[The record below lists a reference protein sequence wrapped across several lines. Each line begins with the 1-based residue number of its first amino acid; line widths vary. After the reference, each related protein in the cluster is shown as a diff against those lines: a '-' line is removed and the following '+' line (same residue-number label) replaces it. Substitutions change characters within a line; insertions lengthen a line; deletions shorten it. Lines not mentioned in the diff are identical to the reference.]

1 MEPAE
6 TTAIRPRHLTLRI
19 FFLLFSLSELVAA
32 LFDLPSLQ
40 IAHLTS
46 TADGRIA
53 GFLSDASTAL
63 APLVAG
69 AAFVFAIVGQLPRAV
84 AAMAALLLVRAIAA
98 LGWAVAFRDA
108 WAPADSSACR
118 SSRPVMPIRHLRL
131 RRWCRCGVAA
141 GSGLPA
147 HWSRSRPAWSG
158 SITSSFLFVLI
169 ATDPD

>member
-6 TTAIRPRHLTLRI
+6 ITTARPRHLTLRI
-19 FFLLFSLSELVAA
+19 FLLLFSLSEVVAA

-40 IAHLTS
+40 IAHSTS

-63 APLVAG
+63 APLIAG

-98 LGWAVAFRDA
+98 LAWAVAFRDA
-108 WAPADSSACR
+108 WAPADFLGMQILAPR
-118 SSRPVMPIRHLRL
+118 YAYPPLAIAALVLL
-131 RRWCRCGVAA
+131 RRGGRLGLAGTLVSIPTGVVW
-141 GSGLPA
+141 LYY
-147 HWSRSRPAWSG
+147 
-158 SITSSFLFVLI
+158 IFLFVLI